1 MQVPSLPTPLVPTNL
16 IHLSHLRRVVG
27 AAETK
32 LTKKALAAQ
41 KRLASQ
47 PALSAVPKGQDPT
60 VTTVDKPM
68 NGKVRRGGGAVSR
81 WADYDSFPLSQ
92 ADHQS
97 GRPDKSA
104 YEKEQNALKAEI
116 EALQLKSTD
125 VRNRIAAVSGKGPH
139 QDRKVE
145 LRAELDALRAESQ
158 KLKGG
163 RGKTLEQLKA
173 MQDGV
178 SNKIKEL
185 QAAKSKAPF
194 KSVAEVDA
202 QIKSLERQVESGTM
216 KLVDEKKA
224 LQEISN
230 LKKARKNVESFAS
243 QQSSIDDEKKKI
255 DEIRATMDS
264 PENKANQDK
273 FDKVRAELDEINK
286 KHDEASKGRDA
297 LFEERNAISK
307 QLDEVYGKKKASAI
321 AYKEANDKYYQKMN
335 DERQKRQER
344 FQAERKANED
354 AKRNEINLR
363 LLEEAQAPAFERE
376 IEDCRNL
383 IDSFNKRIGN
393 ATSANGTSGSSTPL
407 YERSAIAGVKA
418 LELRKVEEGPPAGA
432 VALKKK
438 SDQEEESWGGFGG
451 KSKKKGGN
459 NNKKTATAT
468 NGTLTEDEP
477 SSSSSASQA
486 LNLPFG
492 TLSALLTLGIPAPL
506 TLSDVPSTIEAL
518 ETKKKYLVDNQER
531 VTKERVAAVEKKIKA
546 AEANSSSST
555 SNGTTAEE
563 KKTDQTTTE
572 AESAE
577 KVADAPEDA

>member
-1 MQVPSLPTPLVPTNL
+1 MIVYEVAVPSVPVV
-16 IHLSHLRRVVG
+16 HVAFPVSRRVVG

-32 LTKKALAAQ
+32 PTKKALAAQ

-60 VTTVDKPM
+60 VTTVDKPA
-68 NGKVRRGGGAVSR
+68 NDKTE
-81 WADYDSFPLSQ
+81 
-92 ADHQS
+92 HHS

-104 YEKEQNALKAEI
+104 YDKEQEALRAQI

-125 VRNRIAAVSGKGPH
+125 VRNRIAATSGKGPH
-139 QDRKVE
+139 QDRKVA
-145 LRAELDALRAESQ
+145 LRAQLDSLRAESQ

-163 RGKTLEQLKA
+163 RGKTFEQLKA
-173 MQDGV
+173 MQDGL

-194 KSVAEVDA
+194 KSVTDVDA

-230 LKKARKNVESFAS
+230 LRKARKNVESFSA
-243 QQSSIDDEKKKI
+243 QQAAIDEERKKI

-273 FDKVRAELDEINK
+273 LNEVRAELDEINK
-286 KHDEASKGRDA
+286 QHDEVSKGRDA

-307 QLDEVYGKKKASAI
+307 QLDEVYGKKKASAF
-321 AYKEANDKYYQKMN
+321 AYKEANDKYYQKMH
-335 DERQKRQER
+335 DDRQKRQER

-393 ATSANGTSGSSTPL
+393 VSSNCTLATSTPL

-459 NNKKTATAT
+459 NLKKSAAT
-468 NGTLTEDEP
+468 NGAATEEDIP
-477 SSSSSASQA
+477 SSSSSSSSQA

-546 AEANSSSST
+546 AEAKSSS
-555 SNGTTAEE
+555 NGAATEE
-563 KKTDQTTTE
+563 KKNDTE
-572 AESAE
+572 QSTESSE
-577 KVADAPEDA
+577 KVADAVEEA

>member
-1 MQVPSLPTPLVPTNL
+1 MQVAPLFFFFPTLPSTLTLTLTPSL
-16 IHLSHLRRVVG
+16 LSLSLCRVVG

-32 LTKKALAAQ
+32 PTKKALAAQ

-60 VTTVDKPM
+60 LTTVDKPL
-68 NGKVRRGGGAVSR
+68 NDK
-81 WADYDSFPLSQ
+81 
-92 ADHQS
+92 ADHHS

-104 YEKEQNALKAEI
+104 YDKEQETLRAQI

-125 VRNRIAAVSGKGPH
+125 VRNRIAAASGKGPN
-139 QDRKVE
+139 QDRKVA
-145 LRAELDALRAESQ
+145 LRAQLDTLRAESQ

-163 RGKTLEQLKA
+163 RGSTFEQLKA

-194 KSVAEVDA
+194 KSVTEVDA

-230 LKKARKNVESFAS
+230 LKKARKNVESFS
-243 QQSSIDDEKKKI
+243 TQQVAIDEERKKI
-255 DEIRATMDS
+255 EEIRATMDS
-264 PENKANQDK
+264 PETKANQDK
-273 FDKVRAELDEINK
+273 INEVRAELDEINK
-286 KHDEASKGRDA
+286 QHDEVSKGRDA

-307 QLDEVYGKKKASAI
+307 QLDEVYDKKKASAL
-321 AYKEANDKYYQKMN
+321 AYREANDKYYQKMH
-335 DERQKRQER
+335 DDRQKRQER

-393 ATSANGTSGSSTPL
+393 VSSNGTLGNSTPL
-407 YERSAIAGVKA
+407 YERSTIAGVKA

-451 KSKKKGGN
+451 KSKKKGGGN
-459 NNKKTATAT
+459 NVKKSTAT
-468 NGTLTEDEP
+468 NGAVTEGDTP
-477 SSSSSASQA
+477 ASSSSSSSQA

-518 ETKKKYLVDNQER
+518 ETKKKYLVDNQDR
-531 VTKERVAAVEKKIKA
+531 VTKERVVAVEKKIKA
-546 AEANSSSST
+546 AEAKSSS
-555 SNGTTAEE
+555 NGVATEE
-563 KKTDQTTTE
+563 KKNQTEELTE
-572 AESAE
+572 SSE
-577 KVADAPEDA
+577 KVEDALEEA